1 MNHGNNIINN
11 ILDHLANLSHI
22 RTTCLSLT
30 VYFIADA
37 IFLSPL
43 HSASHTHTSLSLC
56 YLALFPSLSVW
67 YKIPGKYF
75 NSIIDRNK
83 LFWYTS
89 LFRLEVA
96 HNNVTFKQTGGKS
109 LPRFYLFFVIILI
122 PFFKVFANVSVIL
135 MTTLLL
141 ILSYNIRLSSA
152 QPEPETEPEPAADF
166 AIPVTTFTLTVT
178 NSKLF

>member
-1 MNHGNNIINN
+1 
-11 ILDHLANLSHI
+11 
-22 RTTCLSLT
+22 
-30 VYFIADA
+30 
-37 IFLSPL
+37 
-43 HSASHTHTSLSLC
+43 
-56 YLALFPSLSVW
+56 
-67 YKIPGKYF
+67 
-75 NSIIDRNK
+75 
-83 LFWYTS
+83 
-89 LFRLEVA
+89 
-96 HNNVTFKQTGGKS
+96 VTFKQTGGKS